1 MNTRLFW
8 ALVPLW
14 LSACG
19 GGGID
24 GARVGVPDVMPQA
37 VVAADPIVGW
47 VSDDVDRPEDGA
59 WATLDARPSVG
70 VRYRWDLE
78 AAPPG
83 EAPLAWRIDPPDGPV
98 ARFTANRPGTYRLR
112 LTVENRSGRRVSR
125 SVRVEL
131 REGAPPGAPPPVPA
145 ADTDGDGAPDPL
157 DLDSDGDGVA
167 DALDAAPRD
176 GDVSAWRQWIEQES
190 PLGGAA
196 NDRADAAEAVGAW
209 NAPGVQIL
217 GAVAAAG
224 DLDLYR
230 IDLPAGRYALG
241 LLAEGPLPA
250 LNLLTLDE
258 RPQPYRDLPVPEGRL
273 LTFAIAAAGPR
284 LLAVSGEAPAGYT
297 LVLYAD
303 DDQDGLGDALEA
315 ALGADPARP
324 DSDGDGLPDGWE
336 ARPVLAGEAD
346 VDADGDGRPPW
357 LDRDSD
363 GDGLPDRWEGAADT
377 DGDGL
382 PDAQDTD
389 ADGNGLPDGE
399 EAGPLAWVQGPRD
412 SDGDGTPDFR
422 DRDDDGDGLPDPD
435 EPAGGRLRPAPPW
448 DPEPG
453 LLGQPR
459 VDGIGE
465 EGGPDGACRPGRAL
479 YLRGARLPVDGE
491 ARVVVEGPDGPWVA
505 TPAQRS
511 EDAWPLP
518 CPDLPPG
525 TYRLR
530 PFHDGRAGPA
540 LELTVADADAPL
552 LTALDLEP
560 DSTCPAP
567 FPYRIRPRGEGITYP
582 YVLTFPKPDP
592 EDPNNVFVIH
602 LEAGDPWPCLPAE
615 AVAAGPARLRTALGD
630 SPPIHY
636 RPPRLREPPPLVY
649 VALAEAAL
657 LDSGLGASVEYE
669 PPSGAA
675 SFVGLALARTEAT
688 LVLAWTD
695 GGAHLRAAGFIVPG
709 DDDPVFPGDGEATA
723 RTLARLALG
732 PACTLDEDAWTAANA
747 TPAIDGFIRRL
758 EADGGLPWPS
768 ATPDDLQGFLDAL
781 REHARCEEP
790 SGELSA
796 FVARSEGE
804 LVLAARND
812 TGLPAVLAYRDR
824 DGHPLVTA
832 QAGGVLWRPG
842 PSAWVVRGVDG
853 QSGYAVLATPA
864 SSAASAV
871 LDPPLWRRAWVT
883 AAARALWPA
892 FALWQVEGDDAL
904 ARRLPAVAESALDRA
919 LARAWDGAPRAA
931 LADLVADLAGA
942 ARDGDLDA
950 LLAGAPELPWARLRL
965 AFLLELQGQALAAGV
980 GPLAQ
985 LAEALEMAPARR
997 VFDIRFPP
1005 ELRAIVPGA
1014 LRLGGGD
1021 QRLTLLGRG
1030 LRVVERDLLGYRERR
1045 PPTVVVSR
1053 GGQNWTLAADTL
1065 AVDQRSLTVRLP
1077 AFLTGEEGE
1086 TVLRVRVRQPRED
1099 GGETVLSSLLDKII
1113 LLPAPQITAVGAD
1126 RAVPGGELEIF
1137 GRAFP
1142 ARPADL
1148 RLTLIDAADDEYPLA
1163 VATTA
1168 PERVTVTLPPD
1179 LPPGDYRLRLQV
1191 ADGQGEW
1198 LDATF
1203 TSPEVAQLRVSRA
1216 NVAFRLCDAG
1226 SIKDDTLAL
1235 YLDGVY
1241 QGSFQAS
1248 DGGEPYRE
1256 FAFQLPPG
1264 SSHVLRV
1271 VLQDAGGDTNGTY
1284 GLEPVRNLAIFT
1296 GASLTGNLE
1305 PGGGVEWV
1313 FRVAERPT
1321 YNVPVNPPCS
1331 GS

>member
-1 MNTRLFW
+1 MITR
-8 ALVPLW
+8 PLW
-14 LSACG
+14 PLFLLLLSACG

-24 GARVGVPDVMPQA
+24 GARVGVPDVLPQA
-37 VVAADPIVGW
+37 VVAADPVVGW
-47 VSDDVDRPEDGA
+47 VSEDVDRPEDGA

-70 VRYRWDLE
+70 VRHAWALE
-78 AAPPG
+78 AAPAG
-83 EAPLAWRIDPPDGPV
+83 ETPLAWRIDPPDGPV

-145 ADTDGDGAPDPL
+145 ADTDGDGTPDPL

-176 GDVSAWRQWIEQES
+176 GGVSAWQQWIERES
-190 PLGGAA
+190 LPGGAA
-196 NDRADAAEAVGAW
+196 NDQAASAEAVGAW
-209 NAPGVQIL
+209 SVPGVQIL
-217 GAVAAAG
+217 GAVADAG

-241 LLAEGPLPA
+241 LVADGPLPA
-250 LNLLTLDE
+250 LNLLTTDE
-258 RPQPYRDLPVPEGRL
+258 LPQPYRDLPVPEGSL
-273 LTFAIAAAGPR
+273 LTFAVATAGPR
-284 LLAVSGEAPAGYT
+284 LLAVSGEASAGYT

-303 DDQDGLGDALEA
+303 DDQDGLADELEA

-324 DSDGDGLPDGWE
+324 DTDGDGLPDGLE

-346 VDADGDGRPPW
+346 VDVDGDGRPPW

-382 PDAQDTD
+382 PDAQDAD
-389 ADGNGLPDGE
+389 ADGNGLADGE
-399 EAGPLAWVQGPRD
+399 EAGPLAWAQGPRD

-422 DRDDDGDGLPDPD
+422 DRDDDGDGLPDAD

-448 DPEPG
+448 DPAPT

-459 VDGIGE
+459 LDDLGE
-465 EGGPDGACRPGRAL
+465 AGGPDGACRPGRTL
-479 YLRGARLPVDGE
+479 HLRGARLPVDGE

-511 EDAWPLP
+511 GDAWTLP

-540 LELTVADADAPL
+540 LELTVADAEAPF
-552 LTALDLEP
+552 LTGLVLEP
-560 DSTCPAP
+560 DPGCPGP
-567 FPYRIRPRGEGITYP
+567 FPYRVRPQGEGIAYP
-582 YVLTFPKPDP
+582 YVLTFPKRTQ
-592 EDPNNVFVIH
+592 EDPNVFVTH
-602 LEAGDPWPCLPAE
+602 LEATDPWPCLPAE
-615 AVAAGPARLRTALGD
+615 AVVAGPARLRTALGD
-630 SPPIHY
+630 SPPVRY
-636 RPPRLREPPPLVY
+636 RPPRLRETPPLVY
-649 VALAEAAL
+649 VALAEAAR
-657 LDSGLGASVEYE
+657 LDSGLGPTVEHR
-669 PPSGAA
+669 PADA
-675 SFVGLALARTEAT
+675 SFAALALARTEAT
-688 LVLAWTD
+688 LVLAWTEA
-695 GGAHLRAAGFIVPG
+695 GARLRAAAFIEA
-709 DDDPVFPGDGEATA
+709 DEDDPLFPGDGEATA
-723 RTLARLALG
+723 RALARLALG
-732 PACTLDEDAWTAANA
+732 PACTLDEGAWMAAKA

-758 EADGGLPWPS
+758 EADGGLPWPPTAS
-768 ATPDDLQGFLDAL
+768 DDLQGFLGAL
-781 REHARCEEP
+781 REHAQCEEP
-790 SGELSA
+790 GGELSA
-796 FVARSEGE
+796 FVAQYQGE

-812 TGLPAVLAYRDR
+812 TGLPAALAYRDR
-824 DGHPLVTA
+824 DGHRLVAA
-832 QAGGVLWRPG
+832 QAEGILWRPG
-842 PSAWVVRGVDG
+842 PRAWVVRGVDG

-864 SSAASAV
+864 PPPPGEAPDA
-871 LDPPLWRRAWVT
+871 PLWRRAWIT

-892 FALWQVEGDDAL
+892 FALWQAEDAEAL
-904 ARRLPAVAESALDRA
+904 ARHLPAVAEAALDRA
-919 LARAWDGAPRAA
+919 LARAWEGAPRAA

-942 ARDGDLDA
+942 ARDGDLDD

-985 LAEALEMAPARR
+985 LAEALETAPALR

-1005 ELRAIVPGA
+1005 ELRTAVPGA

-1053 GGQNWTLAADTL
+1053 GGQDWTLAADAL
-1065 AVDQRSLTVRLP
+1065 AVDQRALTVRLP
-1077 AFLTGEEGE
+1077 AFLTGEGGE
-1086 TVLRVRVRQPRED
+1086 PVLRVRVRQPRED
-1099 GGETVLSSLLDKII
+1099 GGETVLGPLDLA
-1113 LLPAPQITAVGAD
+1113 LLPAPQINALGTE

-1148 RLTLIDAADDEYPLA
+1148 KITLIGAADDEHPLA
-1163 VATTA
+1163 VATLG
-1168 PERVTVTLPPD
+1168 PERVTASLPPA
-1179 LPPGDYRLRLQV
+1179 LPPGAYRLRLQV
-1191 ADGQGEW
+1191 ADGQGGW
-1198 LDATF
+1198 QDATF
-1203 TSPEVAQLRVSRA
+1203 TSARASQLTITRA

-1226 SIKDDTLAL
+1226 PIKDDTLAL

-1256 FAFQLPPG
+1256 FAFPLPPG

-1271 VLQDAGGDTNGTY
+1271 VLQDAGADANGTY
-1284 GLEPVRNLAIFT
+1284 GLEPVRGLAIFG
-1296 GASLTGNLE
+1296 GAGTSGNLE
-1305 PGGGVEWV
+1305 PGAGVEWV
-1313 FRVAERPT
+1313 FRVANRPT
-1321 YNVPVNPPCS
+1321 ENIAPNTPCS
-1331 GS
+1331 GP